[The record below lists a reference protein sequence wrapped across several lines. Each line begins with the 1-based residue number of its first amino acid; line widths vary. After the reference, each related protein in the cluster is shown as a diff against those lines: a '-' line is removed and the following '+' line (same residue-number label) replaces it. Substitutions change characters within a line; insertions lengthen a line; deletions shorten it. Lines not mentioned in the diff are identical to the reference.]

1 MPTMKTKPRKL
12 KDITTA
18 TIYANDE
25 VLKNAPR
32 HTHIRELEFFTL
44 GRYVSDNELEKEY
57 ESRGLEPADL
67 YSLAIWDEGNK
78 DREVKKYVATHW
90 KDAEGKWCFATFRRW
105 RGERSVSV
113 YRGGGDWRDRW
124 WLAGVPVRKG
134 TESSETQSLP
144 LDPLNFESRLKSLE
158 AFEKKVRAF
167 LILE

>member
-44 GRYVSDNELEKEY
+44 GRYVSNDDLEKEY

-67 YSLAIWDEGNK
+67 YSLAIWDEENK

-90 KDAEGKWCFATFRRW
+90 KDAEDKWCFAAFDRWLGGRDVDVNRRV
-105 RGERSVSV
+105 R
-113 YRGGGDWRDRW
+113 DWHGNW
-124 WLAGVPVRKG
+124 WLAGVPFRK
-134 TESSETQSLP
+134 STQKS
-144 LDPLNFESRLKSLE
+144 DTKSLSSDPMP
-158 AFEKKVRAF
+158 
-167 LILE
+167 LILNINGVEYRRNE